1 MKLPFRRK
9 KATSSTGGKGV
20 AVLIFFMLLLV
31 AAMAWVFGKVA
42 EQEVHDQEFQ
52 RLLAEQEQSVLHLTK
67 EVSQATK
74 GKDDTYVQLR
84 RYRKEFNDALRL
96 ISEGNPESGMPVLD
110 TELLPTLEKLSK
122 RWKKHDDSIQMILE
136 RSDVVAKVREIVYSI
151 NARSG
156 QQLASADEVATL
168 LVQKGAEPNLIYL
181 ATRQLMLSQRVVNNA
196 NKVLDGDEG
205 VVTAADRFGRDAA
218 LFGRVVKGMLKG
230 NRRLGITKVKYPE
243 VRAKLEVINKLYDKV
258 SEKVTGI
265 LELSPE
271 MFQVSAAVQQVLG
284 SSDALLVNI
293 KDLRSDYNTA
303 IEKRPL
309 STNLAYSLGI
319 LALILL
325 IIMGFVLVRDSKNR
339 VTETDVQRKKSEE
352 QNRRNQQAIMRLL
365 DEMGDLADGDLTVN
379 VSVTEDVTGAI
390 ADSMNY
396 AIDAL
401 RTLVVSINEIAGQV
415 SAAAQQTQATAVH
428 LAESSDHQAQ
438 QIASASTAV
447 NEMAISIEGVS
458 TNAEA
463 LATESKRSVE
473 IAKRGTTVVSSTI
486 SSMDNIRD
494 RIQETSKRI
503 KRLGESSQ
511 EIGDIVELIND
522 IAEQT
527 NILSLNAAIQAAMA
541 GDAGRGFAV
550 VADEVQR
557 LAERSAGATKQ
568 IEALVKTIQTDTN
581 EAVISMEESTSGV
594 VEGARQAE
602 DAGAALTEIDRV
614 ALQLADLVGNISGA
628 TRQQAAAASSISDTM
643 NVIQEITTQTS
654 AGTNQTATS
663 IGNLAQLAEDMKKSV
678 AGFKLPD

>member
-9 KATSSTGGKGV
+9 KAAASGGGKSV
-20 AVLIFFMLLLV
+20 AVLTFLMLLLV
-31 AAMAWVFGKVA
+31 VAMAWVFGKVA
-42 EQEVHDQEFQ
+42 EQEAQDKEFLNYIAQ
-52 RLLAEQEQSVLHLTK
+52 QVQAALHISK
-67 EVSQATK
+67 EVGQATK
-74 GKDDTYVQLR
+74 GNEGTYVELARFQ
-84 RYRKEFNDALRL
+84 KDFNKALTL
-96 ISEGNPESGMPVLD
+96 VQEGDEALGTGAPDESL
-110 TELLPTLEKLSK
+110 TEVVAKVTKG
-122 RWKKHDDSIQMILE
+122 WKIQNDSIKMILD
-136 RSDVVAKVREIVYSI
+136 RSDVVARVREIVYSI
-151 NARSG
+151 NSRSG

-230 NRRLGITKVKYPE
+230 NRRLGISKVKYPE
-243 VRAKLEVINKLYDKV
+243 VRAKLEAINKLYDKV
-258 SEKVTGI
+258 SEQVTGI

-284 SSDALLVNI
+284 STGALLS
-293 KDLRSDYNTA
+293 DLHQL
-303 IEKRPL
+303 EKGYKSIIDQREL
-309 STNLAYSLGI
+309 TINVGYSLGTA
-319 LALILL
+319 ALILL
-325 IIMGFVLVRDSKNR
+325 IIMGFMLVRESKNR
-339 VTETDVQRKKSEE
+339 VLETDAQRKKSEE

-458 TNAEA
+458 ANAEQ
-463 LATESKRSVE
+463 LATESQRSVE
-473 IAKRGTTVVSSTI
+473 ISKRGTTVVNNTI

-654 AGTNQTATS
+654 AGTNQTAIS